1 MKRIW
6 KCFILAVMII
16 GINAGVCT
24 LTANAAGAKLTAP
37 VVTLSNV
44 ASSGKIKIKWEPV
57 DNAVSYKVYRS
68 LDGEKWTRLI
78 TTKGTSITNTSAV
91 AGKKYY
97 YKVKAIASN
106 AAYNSSYS
114 KVKYRTCDL
123 ERPVITLE
131 TKTETGKTIV
141 SWKKVKN
148 AVSYKLYRSKNNKNW
163 TLMKTTEKNSFTHT
177 SATTGIK
184 YYYKVKAIAS
194 KSAANSSFSKI
205 KYRTCKAPYEMTE
218 YQKKVVSLANEI
230 ATEWKTKYVQGK
242 NGQKNSEGVYQFDCS
257 GFSTYVLNTVMV
269 KKIPVFR
276 LTSSISKL
284 YQMETVYNE
293 GYPGEFVAKTVPF
306 NDIQPGD
313 VIFFSH
319 YSANDHCGI
328 YIGNNKFIHST
339 KSNGCVAVN
348 SISGFY
354 KEDLSEI
361 RRYLPTKV
369 AAANTKKTIGK
380 GCSLYSKRGNDN
392 SKVKYLNVGE
402 KVTVL
407 YTGNNP
413 ESYNQAYVKTADGT
427 KGFLYAKNLK

>member
-44 ASSGKIKIKWEPV
+44 ASSGKIKIKWETV

-91 AGKKYY
+91 AGK
-97 YKVKAIASN
+97 
-106 AAYNSSYS
+106 
-114 KVKYRTCDL
+114 
-123 ERPVITLE
+123 
-131 TKTETGKTIV
+131 
-141 SWKKVKN
+141 
-148 AVSYKLYRSKNNKNW
+148 
-163 TLMKTTEKNSFTHT
+163 
-177 SATTGIK
+177 K